1 MEYLKELYQQHIILT
16 WYLLGINFLTFFTYG
31 VDKAK
36 SAAQAWRISERV
48 LLIMALVG
56 GSVGAMFGMK
66 LFRHKTQKNSFL
78 GWLTIILI
86 LQITLIYFLITHY
99 AT

>member
-1 MEYLKELYQQHIILT
+1 MEYLKELYQQHIVLA
-16 WYLLGINFLTFFTYG
+16 WYLLVINFLTFFFYG

-36 SAAQAWRISERV
+36 SAAKAWRISERT

-56 GSVGAMFGMK
+56 GSIGAMTGIK

-78 GWLTIILI
+78 AWLAIILI
-86 LQITLIYFLITHY
+86 LQITLVYFLITHY
-99 AT
+99 AI